1 MSERACDHVAVLVE
15 DLEQALGALGAL
27 AEQAQAIEEF
37 PSEGTREVYVGTGRS
52 RLLLLQAIGPG
63 PYLRALEARG
73 PGVHHLAFHAPEP
86 RQQLAALPG
95 WLLHP
100 HSLESQPQTL
110 WAARPGLP
118 LVELSTG
125 TCSGEPLLTALEL
138 AVPAASQGHLD
149 PFAALGLPVSPGP
162 RTRITWSGGTWEP

>member
-37 PSEGTREVYVGTGRS
+37 PGEGTREVYVGSGRS

-63 PYLRALEARG
+63 PYRRALEARG
-73 PGVHHLAFHAPEP
+73 PGLHHLAFHGPEP
-86 RQQLAALPG
+86 RQLLAALPG

-110 WAARPGLP
+110 WASRPGLP
-118 LVELSTG
+118 LVELCAG
-125 TCSGEPLLTALEL
+125 TCSGEPLLTGLEL
-138 AVPAASQGHLD
+138 AVPPSSQTELD
-149 PFAALGLPVSPGP
+149 PFAALGLPVRVGP
-162 RTRITWSGGTWEP
+162 RTRITWGDGTWEL